1 MAGELHYFRE
11 SGSEKHLRDIASIL
25 AVSADQI
32 DFDQLR
38 EKISAY
44 GLEKEWTEAKSIL
57 KK

>member
-11 SGSEKHLRDIASIL
+11 GGSEKHLKDIASIL
-25 AVSADQI
+25 AVSPEQI
-32 DFDQLR
+32 DYDQLH
-38 EKISAY
+38 EKIGVY